1 MFKVLGK
8 VGLASYFRLE
18 PHETSGLKVQS
29 LAVFR
34 RNKDLYS
41 NSFDV
46 AYSLNEA
53 LVTMGR
59 RLEGDSVCKL
69 EIAKLEKGMVLAVND
84 SLKRGVQW
92 KINTITA
99 LNKEGKIDKALL
111 GEYVGQYRE
120 YLITANDGRLYCSN
134 TKREGEPKILG
145 VISDKLFSFQR
156 DVQIEFL
163 RGENGKI
170 ASMKM
175 TWDDDW
181 VETYVKKE

>member
-1 MFKVLGK
+1 
-8 VGLASYFRLE
+8 
-18 PHETSGLKVQS
+18 
-29 LAVFR
+29 
-34 RNKDLYS
+34 
-41 NSFDV
+41 
-46 AYSLNEA
+46 
-53 LVTMGR
+53 
-59 RLEGDSVCKL
+59 
-69 EIAKLEKGMVLAVND
+69 MVLAVND

-120 YLITANDGRLYCSN
+120 YLITANDGRLYCRN